1 MYVTSRIPRNE
12 VVALRGTNPNSS
24 KTQFATESYCLNSAM
39 AFANEV
45 SYFFGER
52 KVKTEFSTIKG
63 DVRITEEIA
72 MHGTVTGSITVAQG
86 GHLYFYGTCK
96 GNVIAE
102 MGGEFFLFGKVE
114 GDVQNRGGYIEI
126 SGEVQGNLSKSAG
139 HTVLHDKAKVK

>member
-1 MYVTSRIPRNE
+1 MKLLLCA
-12 VVALRGTNPNSS
+12 ALIQTVLKPNSQP
-24 KTQFATESYCLNSAM
+24 KVIAVIVLWLLRMECLT
-39 AFANEV
+39 
-45 SYFFGER
+45 FFWER
-52 KVKTEFSTIKG
+52 NVKTEFSTIKG

-72 MHGTVTGSITVAQG
+72 MHGTVTGNITVAQG
-86 GHLYFYGTCK
+86 GHLHLYGTCK

-102 MGGEFFLFGKVE
+102 MGGEFFLYGKVE